1 VTRNT
6 KDFEGIDNLQIIN
19 PGPEIGNKGHFAP
32 LALVSSRST
41 SGREGSCAMGR
52 ERAFALGLVVAVA

>member
-32 LALVSSRST
+32 LALVSS
-41 SGREGSCAMGR
+41 
-52 ERAFALGLVVAVA
+52 